1 MQTTTTLPLTQTYS
15 PAATVFANV
24 VCRADDVWFAYR
36 HDAWILRGVALQI
49 PPSGFLTILGPSG
62 SGKTTLLK
70 ILAGLLLPQRGSVEL
85 LGQTLTPEKTAATA
99 LRKQVGYIPQQ
110 LGLVR
115 SMSALENV
123 LLGGVNRMNGVLP
136 LLGIFPKREIERARE
151 YLALL
156 GIEHKAHERV
166 YRLSGGERQRV
177 AIARTLL
184 QKPRIIFADEFV
196 SDLDLPRAAQVLR
209 AMRELSAREHIAFVI
224 NLHEIPLV
232 QEIGDQVVI
241 LKQGHIVERGSAHD
255 LSFSHVREVLE

>member
-1 MQTTTTLPLTQTYS
+1 MQSAALQALAPPFN
-15 PAATVFANV
+15 PAATLSTHILS
-24 VCRADDVWFAYR
+24 RADDVWFAYR
-36 HDAWILRGVALQI
+36 NDAWILRGVTLQI
-49 PPSGFLTILGPSG
+49 PASSFLTILGPSG

-70 ILAGLLLPQRGSVEL
+70 ILAGLLPAQRGAVEL
-85 LGQTLTPEKTAATA
+85 LGQRLVSGKGANTE

-115 SMSALENV
+115 GMSALENV
-123 LLGGVNRMNGVLP
+123 LLGSVNRMKSVLP
-136 LLGIFPKREIERARE
+136 LLGIFPRDEIERARE

-184 QKPRIIFADEFV
+184 QRPRIIFADEFV
-196 SDLDLPRAAQVLR
+196 SDLDLPRAAQVLS
-209 AMRELSAREHIAFVI
+209 AMRELSAREQIAFVI

-241 LKQGHIVERGSAHD
+241 LKQGQIVERGSAQT
-255 LSFSHVREVLE
+255 LSINHLREVLE